1 MTERTLFDIRRTE
14 AFSIPVS
21 PCEITSAGSDREL
34 LLVADLPE
42 VGQTAHWFAKVVV
55 MSERS
60 PEQIVDQ
67 IRELLDSLYRVDSRR
82 ILATLIRLL
91 GDFDLAEEA
100 MHEAFAA
107 ALSLWPGSGV
117 PGNPRPWLIST
128 ARFKAIDTLRRRA
141 RFDASQG
148 ELVRYLEAQSS
159 SPAESNE
166 EGSLEDDGLED
177 DRLRLIFTCCHP
189 SLAPEARVALTL
201 REVCGLTTE
210 EIAKAF
216 LTTPRTLAQRI
227 VRAKAKIRDTPIRY
241 EVPSPQEL
249 PDRLGAVLQV
259 VYLVFNEG
267 YSAAAGAEVTRAE
280 LTGEAI
286 RLGRLLT
293 DLQPEPEVIGLL
305 SLMLLQESR
314 RAARTSPTGELI
326 LLENQNRSLWNRR
339 QIAEG
344 VALLEKALKS
354 RRFGP
359 YTLQAGIAAVHAKAE
374 SVAATDWG
382 QIVALYDQLVRIQPS
397 PVVQL
402 NRAVAIAMR
411 DGPEAGL
418 THIDAVLEDGELEN
432 YYLAHSARA
441 DMCRRLGRTAEAR
454 SSYEKALALTQQEP
468 ERQFLQERIRQ
479 LK

>member
-1 MTERTLFDIRRTE
+1 MSER
-14 AFSIPVS
+14 
-21 PCEITSAGSDREL
+21 
-34 LLVADLPE
+34 
-42 VGQTAHWFAKVVV
+42 V
-55 MSERS
+55 MSERVMS
-60 PEQIVDQ
+60 EPSADQIHEQ
-67 IRELLDSLYRVDSRR
+67 IRELLDSLYRVESGR

-107 ALSLWPGSGV
+107 ALSLWPTSGV

-128 ARFKAIDTLRRRA
+128 ARFKATDTLRRRA

-148 ELVRYLEAQSS
+148 ELVHHLEAQWNSAGRS
-159 SPAESNE
+159 NPEHSSNE
-166 EGSLEDDGLED
+166 EELSLEH

-210 EIAKAF
+210 EIARAF

-227 VRAKAKIRDTPIRY
+227 VRAKAKIREERIPY
-241 EVPSPQEL
+241 EVPTPQEL
-249 PDRLGAVLQV
+249 PERLDAVLQV
-259 VYLVFNEG
+259 IYLVFNEG

-286 RLGRLLT
+286 RLGRLLME
-293 DLQPEPEVIGLL
+293 LQPEPEVIGLL
-305 SLMLLQESR
+305 ALMLLQESR

-326 LLENQNRSLWNRR
+326 LLENQDRALWNRG

-344 VALLEKALKS
+344 VALLEKALTSQQKS
-354 RRFGP
+354 RRFGA
-359 YTLQAGIAAVHAKAE
+359 YTLQAAIAAVHAEAE
-374 SVAATDWG
+374 SVAATDWR
-382 QIVALYDQLVRIQPS
+382 QIVALYDQLVRVQPS
-397 PVVQL
+397 PVVEL

-418 THIDAVLEDGELEN
+418 THIDAVLGDSSGKQGELAN

-441 DMCRRLGRTAEAR
+441 DMYRRLGRRAEAR
-454 SSYEKALALTQQEP
+454 SAYEKALALTQQEP
-468 ERQFLQERIRQ
+468 ERQFLAKRLEE